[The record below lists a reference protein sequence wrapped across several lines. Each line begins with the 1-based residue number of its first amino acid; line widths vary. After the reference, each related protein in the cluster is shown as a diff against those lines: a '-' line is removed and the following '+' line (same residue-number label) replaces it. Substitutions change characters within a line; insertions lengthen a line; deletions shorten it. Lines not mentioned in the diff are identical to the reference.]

1 MQLDSNAKRRF
12 GVLVISHGSRED
24 DWVRLVDEA
33 VAQAAVPEG
42 VPIISSYLEIVE
54 GRLIQDGIDQLE
66 DSGVTDII
74 VVPLFASSGSVHIDE
89 IRYALGVQAEPTLPT
104 DLQRFRVNAR
114 VHWTAVMDD
123 HPYIVE
129 ALLDKIRPLS
139 EDPAQE
145 VLIVVGHG
153 SQEDGFYDAWRTVV
167 ERLAE
172 KLRQQGGYRDAAA
185 ALLLPDETADVMRDL
200 QQRHPNSSVILVPF
214 FVSEGYF
221 TRVVIPKR
229 FEEFTYRYNGETL
242 LPHPIIGRWIS
253 ERVESV
259 WAHVE

>member
-1 MQLDSNAKRRF
+1 MRSNSNAKRTF
-12 GVLVISHGSRED
+12 GVLVISHGSREE
-24 DWVRLVDEA
+24 DWVKLVDGA
-33 VAQAAVPEG
+33 VAQATLPDS
-42 VPIISSYLEIVE
+42 VPIVSAYLEIVE

-66 DSGVTDII
+66 SQGVTDLI
-74 VVPLFASSGSVHIDE
+74 VVPLFASSGSVHVDE

-139 EDPAQE
+139 ADPAQE
-145 VLIVVGHG
+145 VLLVVGHG
-153 SQEDGFYDAWRTVV
+153 SQEDGFYDAWRTVL
-167 ERLAE
+167 ERLAD
-172 KLRQQGGYRDAAA
+172 KLQQQGEYRDAAA
-185 ALLLPDETADVMRDL
+185 ALLLPDETGDVMRNL
-200 QQRHPNSSVILVPF
+200 QERYPDCSVILVPF

-229 FEEFTYRYNGETL
+229 FAEFTYRYNGETL
-242 LPHPIIGRWIS
+242 LPHPSIARWIS
-253 ERVESV
+253 ERVEIV
-259 WAHVE
+259 WKFTE